1 MRPYTED
8 EIREIIL
15 NPYYAVNLKD
25 SLFVNNSPQFAK
37 EDWVLKNAELM
48 SKIGIKTWLEKLLV
62 VLSEDMPLREEDSVL
77 NPITAITIA
86 DTYKGAHEPIVTSS
100 MWVEANQKSIEDSGS
115 ESWLS
120 RFLDTLQSHSE
131 NDKAQ

>member
-25 SLFVNNSPQFAK
+25 ALFVNRSPKLAK
-37 EDWVLKNAELM
+37 EDWVLKNADLM
-48 SKIGIKTWLEKLLV
+48 IEIGIRTWLEKLLD
-62 VLSEDMPLREEDSVL
+62 VLSEETPVAEADSTI
-77 NPITAITIA
+77 NPVSAIALA
-86 DTYKGAHEPIVTSS
+86 DTYKGPHEHIVSRGI
-100 MWVEANQKSIEDSGS
+100 WVEANQKSIEDSGS

-120 RFLDTLQSHSE
+120 RFLDTLQSRSE
-131 NDKAQ
+131 MANN

>member
-8 EIREIIL
+8 EIREVIL

-25 SLFVNNSPQFAK
+25 SLFVNSSPQFAK

-48 SKIGIKTWLEKLLV
+48 SEIGIKTWLEKLLV
-62 VLSEDMPLREEDSVL
+62 VLSEDAPLGEADSVM

-86 DTYKGAHEPIVTSS
+86 DTYKGPHESIVTRD
-100 MWVEANQKSIEDSGS
+100 MWIEANQKSIEESGS

-120 RFLDTLQSHSE
+120 RFLDTLQSRSE
-131 NDKAQ
+131 NDKN

>member
-25 SLFVNNSPQFAK
+25 TLFTDNDPKFAK
-37 EDWVLKNAELM
+37 EDWVLKNADLM
-48 SKIGIKTWLEKLLV
+48 SKIGIKTWLEKILV
-62 VLSEDMPLREEDSVL
+62 VLSEETQVAETDSII
-77 NPITAITIA
+77 NPSLAIVIA
-86 DTYKGAHEPIVTSS
+86 ETYKGIHEPIVSRS

-120 RFLDTLQSHSE
+120 RFLDTLQSRS
-131 NDKAQ
+131 NDEVE

>member
-25 SLFVNNSPQFAK
+25 ALFTDNDPKFAK
-37 EDWVLKNAELM
+37 EDWVLKNANLM
-48 SKIGIKTWLEKLLV
+48 SEIGIKTWLEKLLV
-62 VLSEDMPLREEDSVL
+62 VLSEETQVAKTDSIM
-77 NPITAITIA
+77 NPALVIAIA
-86 DTYKGAHEPIVTSS
+86 ETYKGAHEPIVSRS

-120 RFLDTLQSHSE
+120 RFLDTLQSRSE
-131 NDKAQ
+131 DRNG